1 MKQTE
6 HFKIFG
12 KKYQRN
18 LQFKINVVYF
28 EYNGKRFEVE
38 VLYIKPYN
46 RYAFVQGPISRE
58 TDEEF
63 SIRLSKMGLLEKD
76 MQEEFLTALNK
87 YSKLGPMKEF
97 DVK

>member
-18 LQFKINVVYF
+18 LTFKPNTVYF
-28 EYNGKRFEVE
+28 EYNGERFEVN
-38 VLYIKPYN
+38 VLYVKPLN
-46 RYAFVQGPISRE
+46 RYAFVHYIRE
-58 TDEEF
+58 TKEEF
-63 SIRLSKMGLLEKD
+63 NKRLSKMGLLEKE

-87 YSKLGPMKEF
+87 YSKLGPMKEV
-97 DVK
+97 DVR

>member
-12 KKYQRN
+12 KKYRRN
-18 LQFKINVVYF
+18 LVLKTNIVYF
-28 EYNGKRFEVE
+28 EYNGENFEAE

-46 RYAFVQGPISRE
+46 RYAFVQNWKE
-58 TDEEF
+58 NQEEF
-63 SIRLSKMGLLEKD
+63 KARLEKMGINSTER
-76 MQEEFLTALNK
+76 QEEFLTALNK

>member
-18 LQFKINVVYF
+18 LVFKTNTVYF
-28 EYNGKRFEVE
+28 EYNGEKFEVD

-46 RYAFVQGPISRE
+46 RYAFVYYSKE
-58 TDEEF
+58 TQEEF
-63 SIRLSKMGLLEKD
+63 NKRLAKMGLLEKE
-76 MQEEFLTALNK
+76 MQEEFLTLLNK
-87 YSKLGPMKEF
+87 YSKLGPMKEWE
-97 DVK
+97 K

>member
-18 LQFKINVVYF
+18 LTFKSNTVYF
-28 EYNGKRFEVE
+28 EHNGEKFEVD
-38 VLYIKPYN
+38 VLYVKPFN
-46 RYAFVQGPISRE
+46 RYAFLQYGKESE
-58 TDEEF
+58 EEF
-63 SIRLSKMGLLEKD
+63 YKRLSKMGLLEKD

-87 YSKLGPMKEF
+87 YSKLGPMKEI